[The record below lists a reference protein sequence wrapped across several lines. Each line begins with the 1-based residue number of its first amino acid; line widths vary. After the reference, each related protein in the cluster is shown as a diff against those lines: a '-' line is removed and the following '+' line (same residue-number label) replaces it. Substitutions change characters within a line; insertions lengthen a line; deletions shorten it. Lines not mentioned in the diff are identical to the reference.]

1 MGVETGGQCPVHTA
15 SPSGGH
21 SKGRLMTRLES
32 EGPVP
37 SMLQILSQLFPSW
50 GGGNWAI
57 LNVLGNPSKLF

>member
-1 MGVETGGQCPVHTA
+1 MLKQVDSAQFTQRPPVEDT
-15 SPSGGH
+15 
-21 SKGRLMTRLES
+21 KGRLMTRLES